1 MAVIG
6 GGAVSATMAEAPVTG
21 HVQFEEPELLRRA
34 IHVIEAVLQRLKQ
47 DKLYE
52 GAKSGLHQ
60 LANDLSE
67 LSKVLQPVDDIN
79 SIGTGGREIMR

>member
-1 MAVIG
+1 MAVVG
-6 GGAVSATMAEAPVTG
+6 GGAVSTTMAEAPVTG

-34 IHVIEAVLQRLKQ
+34 IHAIEAVLQHQILKQ

-67 LSKVLQPVDDIN
+67 LSKVL
-79 SIGTGGREIMR
+79 